1 MRLMQN
7 ILLLI
12 CGLVLLGQ
20 LLDPVDAARGG
31 GGRSG
36 GRYGGGY
43 SSRSMSYRSGGYRS
57 IKYSGS
63 VSNVVRSRFSVYVQA
78 FALTRGIFF
87 SRSRYRRHYD
97 DNEQPTLCVNLLDPI
112 TADLNNS
119 VVEPGDKKYC
129 CGPETAEYCCT
140 FWDKLLFSN
149 SGLIPEDRRATAEK
163 NYFFSDFAGLPAC
176 GPTAV
181 WTSASMAVN
190 PADTVTITVGG
201 CNFVTRR
208 ATLYRFPNTR
218 LYNQIAADEL
228 QKDSYFFD
236 RDPEVFRFILDFYR
250 TGELHLPTNIC
261 GPFVRKELVFWGI
274 HEASIGPCCL
284 PHYVRYDE
292 EKRTKNTLFKD
303 CFEDIEPMQSLVR
316 CSRGVRRLRYRMWL
330 FLDYPT
336 SSLPA

>member
-1 MRLMQN
+1 MRLIQN

-63 VSNVVRSRFSVYVQA
+63 VSNVVRSRFS
-78 FALTRGIFF
+78 
-87 SRSRYRRHYD
+87 
-97 DNEQPTLCVNLLDPI
+97 
-112 TADLNNS
+112 
-119 VVEPGDKKYC
+119 GDKKYC

-140 FWDKLLFSN
+140 FWDN
-149 SGLIPEDRRATAEK
+149 PGRVAWVVVIIVTAAAKEFCV
-163 NYFFSDFAGLPAC
+163 FFDFANLLAC
-176 GPTAV
+176 GPAVV

-236 RDPEVFRFILDFYR
+236 RDPEDWRAAPAD
-250 TGELHLPTNIC
+250 EHLRP
-261 GPFVRKELVFWGI
+261 PFVRKELVFWGI

-292 EKRTKNTLFKD
+292 EKRTKKT
-303 CFEDIEPMQSLVR
+303 R
-316 CSRGVRRLRYRMWL
+316 CSRTASRTSSPCSRWLDAVGECGDCATGCGCFWIIQLHRYRL
-330 FLDYPT
+330 
-336 SSLPA
+336 

>member
-119 VVEPGDKKYC
+119 VVEPWLYRNETVLGIFACPLDDRGDKKYC

-140 FWDKLLFSN
+140 FWDN
-149 SGLIPEDRRATAEK
+149 PGRVAWVVVIIV
-163 NYFFSDFAGLPAC
+163 
-176 GPTAV
+176 TAV
-181 WTSASMAVN
+181 ACAAIGAVH
-190 PADTVTITVGG
+190 
-201 CNFVTRR
+201 
-208 ATLYRFPNTR
+208 
-218 LYNQIAADEL
+218 
-228 QKDSYFFD
+228 FF
-236 RDPEVFRFILDFYR
+236 
-250 TGELHLPTNIC
+250 
-261 GPFVRKELVFWGI
+261 RKL
-274 HEASIGPCCL
+274 
-284 PHYVRYDE
+284 
-292 EKRTKNTLFKD
+292 K
-303 CFEDIEPMQSLVR
+303 
-316 CSRGVRRLRYRMWL
+316 
-330 FLDYPT
+330 
-336 SSLPA
+336 